1 MHSNI
6 VEETDMKQFFS
17 RPRALGTLGVLAFC
31 AAFCTAFCTSTASAA
46 DLLAEAKASH
56 VLRVANTQSS
66 PPWSLLDDNNQPS
79 GYDVAI
85 AKEVGKRIG
94 VPNVVFV
101 ADSFKNF
108 VEGLK
113 SAKYDLVMNDLTPTP
128 ERAKQVDFG
137 DPYGVED
144 FRIFVRVENTDIN
157 GQATLKGKRVGVV
170 TGSSNE
176 SWARAHL
183 TDSDVRSYDNGGLVF
198 NDLGSGRL
206 DAVIISHFGGMK
218 YANVNHLPVKEVGE
232 PLIYQLS
239 APALA
244 KGQPALLAAV
254 NKAIAGMMADGTIAA
269 LGKKWVGANYD
280 MVGTIAKA
288 RQQKE

>member
-1 MHSNI
+1 
-6 VEETDMKQFFS
+6 MKAINGW
-17 RPRALGTLGVLAFC
+17 RRALTAVSFVAL
-31 AAFCTAFCTSTASAA
+31 CTAFSFPAAVQAA
-46 DLLAEAKASH
+46 DLLAQAKASGT
-56 VLRVANTQSS
+56 LRVANTQSS
-66 PPWSLLDDNNQPS
+66 PPWSMLDDSNNPV

-113 SAKYDLVMNDLTPTP
+113 TGKYDLVMNDLTPTP
-128 ERAKQVDFG
+128 EREQQVDFG

-144 FRIFVRVENTDIN
+144 FRIFVPAGNTDIK
-157 GQATLKGKRVGVV
+157 GKDTLKGKRVGVV

-176 SWARAHL
+176 TWARAHL
-183 TDSDVRSYDNGGLVF
+183 KDSDIRSYDNGALIF
-198 NDLGSGRL
+198 NDLGSGRI

-218 YANVNHLPVKEVGE
+218 YANVNHLPVKEVGD

-239 APALA
+239 APAIV
-244 KGQPALLAAV
+244 KGQPALRVAV
-254 NKAIAGMMADGTIAA
+254 NKAISEMMADGTIEAIA
-269 LGKKWVGANYD
+269 KKWVGSDYD
-280 MVGTIAKA
+280 MAGMIAKA
-288 RQQKE
+288 KAQKD

>member
-1 MHSNI
+1 
-6 VEETDMKQFFS
+6 MKTINGW
-17 RPRALGTLGVLAFC
+17 RRALTAVSFVAL
-31 AAFCTAFCTSTASAA
+31 CTAFSFPATVQAA
-46 DLLAEAKASH
+46 DLLAQAKASGT
-56 VLRVANTQSS
+56 LRVANTQSS
-66 PPWSLLDDNNQPS
+66 PPWSMLDDSNSPV

-113 SAKYDLVMNDLTPTP
+113 TGKYDLVMNDLTPTP
-128 ERAKQVDFG
+128 EREQQVDFG

-144 FRIFVRVENTDIN
+144 FRIFVPAGNTDIK
-157 GQATLKGKRVGVV
+157 GKDTLKGKRVGVV

-176 SWARAHL
+176 TWARAHL
-183 TDSDVRSYDNGGLVF
+183 KDSDIRSYDDGALIF
-198 NDLGSGRL
+198 NDLGSGRI

-218 YANVNHLPVKEVGE
+218 YANVNHLPVKEVGD

-239 APALA
+239 APAIV
-244 KGQPALLAAV
+244 KGQPALRASV
-254 NKAIAGMMADGTIAA
+254 NKAIAEMMADGTIEAIA
-269 LGKKWVGANYD
+269 KKWVGSDYD
-280 MVGTIAKA
+280 MAGMIAKA
-288 RQQKE
+288 KAQKN

>member
-1 MHSNI
+1 
-6 VEETDMKQFFS
+6 MKTINGW
-17 RPRALGTLGVLAFC
+17 RRALTAVSFVALC
-31 AAFCTAFCTSTASAA
+31 AAFSFPATVQAA
-46 DLLAEAKASH
+46 DLLAQAKANGT
-56 VLRVANTQSS
+56 LRVANTQSS
-66 PPWSLLDDNNQPS
+66 PPWSMLDESNNPV

-113 SAKYDLVMNDLTPTP
+113 TGKYDLVMNDLTPTP
-128 ERAKQVDFG
+128 EREQQVDFG

-144 FRIFVRVENTDIN
+144 FRIFVPAGNTDIK
-157 GQATLKGKRVGVV
+157 GKDTLKGKRVGVV

-176 SWARAHL
+176 TWARAHL
-183 TDSDVRSYDNGGLVF
+183 KDSDIRSYDNGALIF
-198 NDLGSGRL
+198 NDLGSGRI

-239 APALA
+239 APAIV
-244 KGQPALLAAV
+244 KGQPALRAAV
-254 NKAIAGMMADGTIAA
+254 NKAIAEMMADGTIEAIA
-269 LGKKWVGANYD
+269 KKWVGSDYD
-280 MVGTIAKA
+280 MAGMIAKA
-288 RQQKE
+288 KAQKE

>member
-1 MHSNI
+1 
-6 VEETDMKQFFS
+6 MKTIDGWRRTLTTVSLVALCVAFS
-17 RPRALGTLGVLAFC
+17 IP
-31 AAFCTAFCTSTASAA
+31 ASVQAA
-46 DLLAEAKASH
+46 DLLAQARANAT
-56 VLRVANTQSS
+56 LRVANTQSS
-66 PPWSLLDDNNQPS
+66 PPWSMLDEHDNPV

-113 SAKYDLVMNDLTPTP
+113 TGKYDLVMNDLTPTP
-128 ERAKQVDFG
+128 EREQQVDFG

-144 FRIFVRVENTDIN
+144 FRIFVPVGNTDIK
-157 GQATLKGKRVGVV
+157 GKDTLKGKRVGVA

-176 SWARAHL
+176 TWARAHL
-183 TDSDVRSYDNGGLVF
+183 KESDIRSYDNGALIF
-198 NDLGSGRL
+198 NDLGSGRI

-239 APALA
+239 APAMV
-244 KGQPALLAAV
+244 KGQPALRAAV
-254 NKAIAGMMADGTIAA
+254 NKAISEMMTDGTIQAMA
-269 LGKKWVGANYD
+269 KKWVARDYD
-280 MVGTIAKA
+280 MAGTIAKA
-288 RQQKE
+288 NAQKE

>member
-1 MHSNI
+1 
-6 VEETDMKQFFS
+6 MKTIK
-17 RPRALGTLGVLAFC
+17 RWGHALTAGSFVALC
-31 AAFCTAFCTSTASAA
+31 AAFTFPATVQAA
-46 DLLAEAKASH
+46 DLLAQAKANGE
-56 VLRVANTQSS
+56 LRVANTQSS
-66 PPWSLLDDNNQPS
+66 PPWSMLDDSNNPV

-113 SAKYDLVMNDLTPTP
+113 TGKYDLVMNDLTPTP
-128 ERAKQVDFG
+128 EREKQVDFG

-144 FRIFVRVENTDIN
+144 FRIFVPAGNTDIK
-157 GQATLKGKRVGVV
+157 GKDTLKGKRVGVV

-176 SWARAHL
+176 TWARAHL
-183 TDSDVRSYDNGGLVF
+183 KDSDIRSYDNGALIF
-198 NDLGSGRL
+198 NDLGSGRI

-218 YANVNHLPVKEVGE
+218 YARVNHLPVKEVGE

-239 APALA
+239 APAIV
-244 KGQPALLAAV
+244 KGQPALRAAV
-254 NKAIAGMMADGTIAA
+254 NKAIAEMMADGTIDAIA
-269 LGKKWVGANYD
+269 KKWVGRDYD
-280 MVGTIAKA
+280 MAATIAKA
-288 RQQKE
+288 KAQQE

>member
-1 MHSNI
+1 
-6 VEETDMKQFFS
+6 MKTINGW
-17 RPRALGTLGVLAFC
+17 RRALT
-31 AAFCTAFCTSTASAA
+31 AASFVALCTAFSFPATVRAA
-46 DLLAEAKASH
+46 DLLAQAKASGT
-56 VLRVANTQSS
+56 LRVANTQSS
-66 PPWSLLDDNNQPS
+66 PPWSMLDDSNSPV

-113 SAKYDLVMNDLTPTP
+113 TGKYDLVMNDLTPTP
-128 ERAKQVDFG
+128 EREQQVDFG

-144 FRIFVRVENTDIN
+144 FRIFVPAGNTDIK
-157 GQATLKGKRVGVV
+157 GKDTLKGKRVGVV

-176 SWARAHL
+176 TWARAHL
-183 TDSDVRSYDNGGLVF
+183 KDSDIRSYDDGALIF
-198 NDLGSGRL
+198 NDLGSGRI

-218 YANVNHLPVKEVGE
+218 YANVNHLPVKEVGA

-239 APALA
+239 APAIV
-244 KGQPALLAAV
+244 KGQPALRAAV
-254 NKAIAGMMADGTIAA
+254 NKAIAEMIADGTIEAIA
-269 LGKKWVGANYD
+269 MKWVGSDYD
-280 MVGTIAKA
+280 MAGMIAKA
-288 RQQKE
+288 KAQKD

>member
-1 MHSNI
+1 
-6 VEETDMKQFFS
+6 MKTIDGWRRTLTTVSFV
-17 RPRALGTLGVLAFC
+17 ALC
-31 AAFCTAFCTSTASAA
+31 AAFSFPATVQAA
-46 DLLAEAKASH
+46 DLLAQAKTNGI
-56 VLRVANTQSS
+56 LRVANTQSS
-66 PPWSLLDDNNQPS
+66 PPWSMLDDNNNPV

-113 SAKYDLVMNDLTPTP
+113 TGKYDLVMNDLTPTP
-128 ERAKQVDFG
+128 EREQQVDFG

-144 FRIFVRVENTDIN
+144 FRIFVPAGNTDIT
-157 GQATLKGKRVGVV
+157 GKDTLKGKRVGVV

-176 SWARAHL
+176 IWARAHL
-183 TDSDVRSYDNGGLVF
+183 NDSDIRSYDNGALIF
-198 NDLGSGRL
+198 SDLGSGRI

-239 APALA
+239 APAMV
-244 KGQPALLAAV
+244 KGQPALRSAV
-254 NKAIAGMMADGTIAA
+254 NKAIAEMMADGTIQAIA
-269 LGKKWVGANYD
+269 KKWVGRDYD

-288 RQQKE
+288 EAQKE

>member
-1 MHSNI
+1 
-6 VEETDMKQFFS
+6 MKTINGW
-17 RPRALGTLGVLAFC
+17 RRALT
-31 AAFCTAFCTSTASAA
+31 AASFVALCTAFSFPATVRAA
-46 DLLAEAKASH
+46 DLLAQAKASGT
-56 VLRVANTQSS
+56 LRVANTQSS
-66 PPWSLLDDNNQPS
+66 PPWSMLDESNKPV

-113 SAKYDLVMNDLTPTP
+113 TGKYDLVMNDLTPTP
-128 ERAKQVDFG
+128 EREQQVDFG

-144 FRIFVRVENTDIN
+144 FRIFVPAGNTDIK
-157 GQATLKGKRVGVV
+157 GKDTLKGKRVGVV

-176 SWARAHL
+176 TWARAHL
-183 TDSDVRSYDNGGLVF
+183 KDSDIRSYDDGALIF
-198 NDLGSGRL
+198 NDLGSGRI

-218 YANVNHLPVKEVGE
+218 YANVNHLPVKEVGA

-239 APALA
+239 APAIV
-244 KGQPALLAAV
+244 KGQPALRAAV
-254 NKAIAGMMADGTIAA
+254 NKAIAEMIADGTIEAIA
-269 LGKKWVGANYD
+269 MKWVGSDYD
-280 MVGTIAKA
+280 MAGMIAKA
-288 RQQKE
+288 KAQKE

>member
-1 MHSNI
+1 
-6 VEETDMKQFFS
+6 MKTINGW
-17 RPRALGTLGVLAFC
+17 RRALTAVSFVAL
-31 AAFCTAFCTSTASAA
+31 CTAFSFPATVQAA
-46 DLLAEAKASH
+46 DLLAQAKASGT
-56 VLRVANTQSS
+56 LRVANTQSS
-66 PPWSLLDDNNQPS
+66 PPWSMLDESNHPV

-113 SAKYDLVMNDLTPTP
+113 TGKYDLVMNDLTPTA
-128 ERAKQVDFG
+128 EREQQVDFG

-144 FRIFVRVENTDIN
+144 FRIFVPAGNTDIK
-157 GQATLKGKRVGVV
+157 GKDTLKGKRVGVV

-176 SWARAHL
+176 TWARAHL
-183 TDSDVRSYDNGGLVF
+183 KDSDIRSYDNGALIF
-198 NDLGSGRL
+198 NDLGSGRI

-218 YANVNHLPVKEVGE
+218 YANVNHLPVKEVGD

-239 APALA
+239 APAIV
-244 KGQPALLAAV
+244 KGQPALRAAV
-254 NKAIAGMMADGTIAA
+254 NKAVAEMMADGTIEAIA
-269 LGKKWVGANYD
+269 KKWVGRDYD
-280 MVGTIAKA
+280 MAGMIAKA
-288 RQQKE
+288 KAQKD

>member
-1 MHSNI
+1 
-6 VEETDMKQFFS
+6 MKTINGW
-17 RPRALGTLGVLAFC
+17 RRALTAVSFVAL
-31 AAFCTAFCTSTASAA
+31 CTAFSFPATVQAA
-46 DLLAEAKASH
+46 DLLAQAKASGT
-56 VLRVANTQSS
+56 LRVANTQSS
-66 PPWSLLDDNNQPS
+66 PPWSMLDESNNPV

-94 VPNVVFV
+94 VPNVVFI

-113 SAKYDLVMNDLTPTP
+113 TGKYDLVMNDLTPTP
-128 ERAKQVDFG
+128 AREQQVDFG

-144 FRIFVRVENTDIN
+144 FRIFVPAGNTDIK
-157 GQATLKGKRVGVV
+157 GKDTLKGKRVGVV

-176 SWARAHL
+176 TWARAHL
-183 TDSDVRSYDNGGLVF
+183 KDSDIRSYDNGALIF
-198 NDLGSGRL
+198 NDLGSGRI

-239 APALA
+239 APAIV
-244 KGQPALLAAV
+244 KGQPALRTSV
-254 NKAIAGMMADGTIAA
+254 NRAIAEMMADGTIEAIA
-269 LGKKWVGANYD
+269 KKWVGSDYD
-280 MVGTIAKA
+280 MAGMIAKA
-288 RQQKE
+288 KAQKE

>member
-1 MHSNI
+1 MKTIDGWRPTLTI
-6 VEETDMKQFFS
+6 VSFV
-17 RPRALGTLGVLAFC
+17 ALCV
-31 AAFCTAFCTSTASAA
+31 ASSFPATVRAA
-46 DLLAEAKASH
+46 DMLAQAKANGT
-56 VLRVANTQSS
+56 LRVANTQSS
-66 PPWSLLDDNNQPS
+66 PPWSMLDESNHPV

-85 AKEVGKRIG
+85 AREVGKRIG

-113 SAKYDLVMNDLTPTP
+113 TGKYDLVMNDLTPTP
-128 ERAKQVDFG
+128 EREQQVDFG

-144 FRIFVRVENTDIN
+144 FRIFVPASNTDIK
-157 GQATLKGKRVGVV
+157 GKDSLKGKRVGVV

-176 SWARAHL
+176 IWARAHL
-183 TDSDVRSYDNGGLVF
+183 NDSDIRSYDNGALIF
-198 NDLGSGRL
+198 NDLGSGRI

-239 APALA
+239 APAMV
-244 KGQPALLAAV
+244 KGQPALRAAI
-254 NKAIAGMMADGTIAA
+254 NKAIAEMMADGTIQTIA
-269 LGKKWVGANYD
+269 KKWVGRDYD
-280 MVGTIAKA
+280 MAGTIAKA
-288 RQQKE
+288 KAQKE

>member
-1 MHSNI
+1 
-6 VEETDMKQFFS
+6 MKTINGW
-17 RPRALGTLGVLAFC
+17 RRALTAVSFVAL
-31 AAFCTAFCTSTASAA
+31 CTAFSFPATVQAA
-46 DLLAEAKASH
+46 DLLAQAKASGT
-56 VLRVANTQSS
+56 LRVANTQSS
-66 PPWSLLDDNNQPS
+66 PPWSMLDESNLPV

-113 SAKYDLVMNDLTPTP
+113 TGKYDLVMNDLTPTP
-128 ERAKQVDFG
+128 EREQQVDFG

-144 FRIFVRVENTDIN
+144 FRIFVPAGNTDIK
-157 GQATLKGKRVGVV
+157 GKDTLKGKRVGVV

-176 SWARAHL
+176 TWARAHL
-183 TDSDVRSYDNGGLVF
+183 KDSDIRSYDNGALIF
-198 NDLGSGRL
+198 NDLGSGRI

-218 YANVNHLPVKEVGE
+218 YANVNHLPVKEVGD

-239 APALA
+239 APAIV
-244 KGQPALLAAV
+244 KGQPALRAAV
-254 NKAIAGMMADGTIAA
+254 NKAVAEMMADGTIQAIA
-269 LGKKWVGANYD
+269 KKWVGSDYD
-280 MVGTIAKA
+280 MAGMIAKA
-288 RQQKE
+288 KAQKE

>member
-1 MHSNI
+1 MEPISGW
-6 VEETDMKQFFS
+6 K
-17 RPRALGTLGVLAFC
+17 RATGLAGALAVC
-31 AAFCTAFCTSTASAA
+31 IAFWLPSAASAE
-46 DLLAEAKASH
+46 DLLAQARDNH
-56 VLRVANTQSS
+56 TLRVANTQSS
-66 PPWSLLDDNNQPS
+66 PPWSMLDANNQPT
-79 GYDVAI
+79 GYDVAV

-113 SAKYDLVMNDLTPTP
+113 AGKYDLVMNDLTPTP
-128 ERAKQVDFG
+128 ERATQVDFG

-144 FRIFVRVENTDIN
+144 FRIFVRADNTDIH
-157 GQATLKGKRVGVV
+157 GQASLKGKRVGVT

-176 SWARAHL
+176 SWSRAHL
-183 TDSDVRSYDNGGLVF
+183 KDSDVRSYDNGSLVF
-198 NDLGSGRL
+198 NDLGSGRI

-239 APALA
+239 APALV

-254 NKAIAGMMADGTIAA
+254 NKAISDMMADGTIEAIA
-269 LGKKWVGANYD
+269 KRYIGPNYD
-280 MVGTIAKA
+280 MAGTIAKA
-288 RQQKE
+288 KAQKE

>member
-1 MHSNI
+1 
-6 VEETDMKQFFS
+6 MKSIKRWRRFVTVASFV
-17 RPRALGTLGVLAFC
+17 TLS
-31 AAFCTAFCTSTASAA
+31 AAFSSPATVQAA
-46 DLLAEAKASH
+46 DLLAQVKANGT
-56 VLRVANTQSS
+56 LRVANTQSS
-66 PPWSLLDDNNQPS
+66 PPWSMLDENNQPV

-113 SAKYDLVMNDLTPTP
+113 TGKYDLVMNDLTPTP
-128 ERAKQVDFG
+128 EREQQVDFG

-144 FRIFVRVENTDIN
+144 FRIFVPAGNTDIK
-157 GQATLKGKRVGVV
+157 GQETLKGKRVGVV

-176 SWARAHL
+176 TWARAHL
-183 TDSDVRSYDNGGLVF
+183 HDSDIRSYDNGGLVF
-198 NDLGSGRL
+198 SDLGNGRI

-239 APALA
+239 APALQ

-254 NKAIAGMMADGTIAA
+254 DKAIADMMADGTIEAIA
-269 LGKKWVGANYD
+269 RKWVGRDYD
-280 MVGTIAKA
+280 MPGTITKAKA
-288 RQQKE
+288 QKE

>member
-1 MHSNI
+1 
-6 VEETDMKQFFS
+6 MKTINGW
-17 RPRALGTLGVLAFC
+17 RRALT
-31 AAFCTAFCTSTASAA
+31 AASFVALCTAFSFPATVRAA
-46 DLLAEAKASH
+46 DLLAQAKASGT
-56 VLRVANTQSS
+56 LRVANTQSS
-66 PPWSLLDDNNQPS
+66 PPWSMLDESNKPV

-113 SAKYDLVMNDLTPTP
+113 TGKYDLVMNDLTPTP
-128 ERAKQVDFG
+128 EREQQVDFG

-144 FRIFVRVENTDIN
+144 FRIFVPAGNTDIK
-157 GQATLKGKRVGVV
+157 GKDTLKGKRVGVV

-176 SWARAHL
+176 TWARAHL
-183 TDSDVRSYDNGGLVF
+183 KDSDIRSYDDGALIF
-198 NDLGSGRL
+198 NDLGSGRI

-218 YANVNHLPVKEVGE
+218 YANVNHLPVKEVGA

-239 APALA
+239 APAIV
-244 KGQPALLAAV
+244 KGQPALRAAV
-254 NKAIAGMMADGTIAA
+254 NKAIAEMIADGTIEAIA
-269 LGKKWVGANYD
+269 MKWVGSDYD
-280 MVGTIAKA
+280 MAGMIAKA
-288 RQQKE
+288 KAQKD

>member
-1 MHSNI
+1 
-6 VEETDMKQFFS
+6 MKTINGW
-17 RPRALGTLGVLAFC
+17 RRAITTASFVALC
-31 AAFCTAFCTSTASAA
+31 AASSFPATAQAA
-46 DLLAEAKASH
+46 DLLAQAKANGT
-56 VLRVANTQSS
+56 LRVANTQSS
-66 PPWSLLDDNNQPS
+66 PPWSMLDENNKPV

-85 AKEVGKRIG
+85 AQEVGERIG

-113 SAKYDLVMNDLTPTP
+113 TSKYDLVMNDLTPTP
-128 ERAKQVDFG
+128 EREQQVDFG

-144 FRIFVRVENTDIN
+144 FRIFVPAGNTDIK
-157 GQATLKGKRVGVV
+157 GKDSLKGKRVGVV

-176 SWARAHL
+176 TWARAHL
-183 TDSDVRSYDNGGLVF
+183 NDSDIRSYDNGALVF
-198 NDLGSGRL
+198 NDLGSGRI

-239 APALA
+239 APAMV
-244 KGQPALLAAV
+244 KGQAALRAAV
-254 NKAIAGMMADGTIAA
+254 NKAIAEMMADGTIQAIA
-269 LGKKWVGANYD
+269 KKWVGRDYD
-280 MVGTIAKA
+280 MADMIAKA
-288 RQQKE
+288 KTQKE

>member
-1 MHSNI
+1 
-6 VEETDMKQFFS
+6 MKTIN
-17 RPRALGTLGVLAFC
+17 RWRHTLTAVSFVTL
-31 AAFCTAFCTSTASAA
+31 CTAFSFPATAQAA
-46 DLLAEAKASH
+46 DLLAQAKANGE
-56 VLRVANTQSS
+56 LRVANTQSS
-66 PPWSLLDDNNQPS
+66 PPWSMLDGNNNPV

-113 SAKYDLVMNDLTPTP
+113 TGKYDLVMNDLTPTP
-128 ERAKQVDFG
+128 EREQQVDFG

-144 FRIFVRVENTDIN
+144 FRIFVPAGNTDIK
-157 GQATLKGKRVGVV
+157 GKDTLKGKRVGVV

-176 SWARAHL
+176 TWARAHL
-183 TDSDVRSYDNGGLVF
+183 KDSDIRSYDNGALVF
-198 NDLGSGRL
+198 NDLGSGRI

-218 YANVNHLPVKEVGE
+218 YAHVNHLPVKEVGE

-239 APALA
+239 APAIV
-244 KGQPALLAAV
+244 KGQPALRAAV
-254 NKAIAGMMADGTIAA
+254 NKAIAEMMADGTIDAIA
-269 LGKKWVGANYD
+269 KKWVGRDYD
-280 MVGTIAKA
+280 MAGTIAKA
-288 RQQKE
+288 KAQQE

>member
-1 MHSNI
+1 MKALNI
-6 VEETDMKQFFS
+6 QKTLVS
-17 RPRALGTLGVLAFC
+17 AAAAVALLSGLCVPFAVR
-31 AAFCTAFCTSTASAA
+31 AA
-46 DLLAEAKASH
+46 DLLMQAKENG

-66 PPWSLLDDNNQPS
+66 PPWSMLDDHNQPA

-94 VPNVVFV
+94 VPNVVFT

-113 SAKYDLVMNDLTPTP
+113 SGKYDLVMNDLTPTP
-128 ERAKQVDFG
+128 EREKQVDFG
-137 DPYGVED
+137 SPYGVED
-144 FRIFVRVENTDIN
+144 FRIFVRSDNADIK
-157 GQATLKGKRVGVV
+157 GKDSLKGKRVGVT

-176 SWARAHL
+176 FWARAHL
-183 TDSDVRSYDNGGLVF
+183 KESDIRTYNNGGLVF
-198 NDLGSGRL
+198 NDLGAGRI
-206 DAVIISHFGGMK
+206 DAVIISHFGGLK

-232 PLIYQLS
+232 PLTYQLS
-239 APALA
+239 APAMA

-254 NKAIAGMMADGTIAA
+254 NKAIADMIADGTIQAIA
-269 LGKKWVGANYD
+269 KKWIGPNYD

-288 RQQKE
+288 QKE